1 MKKFISKIQSL
12 SERAAELQAAVKSA
26 PPKFAELREAVA
38 MTTGQLQQLR
48 SDVEQGIG
56 DLKADN
62 EVQVI
67 DSLREINSSTQ
78 VFQQAGYELSGVDVE
93 LSPLQRLI
101 VHLHRVEDVHSS
113 TLRSL
118 LSSNQHRKVTHA
130 LLRSL
135 IQAEDMADQVDL
147 DNLVYHKLIVNVGPI
162 PAVRLCWRSEDEDFV
177 AEQTVTPKPASAA
190 TPAAAKSLDSYGRG
204 PFFGHTGAVSA
215 PLKPAETPGA
225 ESVETAPVPVSPAP
239 AAGVAAASPSPTDKK
254 SYQSGGRDWGASSL
268 ERFKKMPSVSKYRR

>member
-38 MTTGQLQQLR
+38 LTTGQLQQLR
-48 SDVEQGIG
+48 ADVEQGIG

-62 EVQVI
+62 DVQVI
-67 DSLREINSSTQ
+67 DSLREINSSVL

-113 TLRSL
+113 ALRSL
-118 LSSNQHRKVTHA
+118 LSSNEHRKVTHA

-162 PAVRLCWRSEDEDFV
+162 PAVRLCWRSENEDLV
-177 AEQTVTPKPASAA
+177 AEQTVSPKPVSAA
-190 TPAAAKSLDSYGRG
+190 APAAASHLDSYGKG
-204 PFFGHTGAVSA
+204 SFFGNPGAVAA
-215 PLKPAETPGA
+215 PSRPAATPRA
-225 ESVETAPVPVSPAP
+225 EPVETAPVAMSPAP
-239 AAGVAAASPSPTDKK
+239 AATVTETASPTTGRQSHR
-254 SYQSGGRDWGASSL
+254 SGGRDWGASSL
-268 ERFKKMPSVSKYRR
+268 ERFKTMPSVSKYRR